1 MNGLR
6 ASSLVTE
13 RMCWVDVMEGE
24 KATAEPARREAMAN
38 FMVLTRRL
46 LAKRWK
52 MGTDD
57 LDDLHQRK
65 DREIPKDTSLEPSK
79 IP

>member
-24 KATAEPARREAMAN
+24 KATAEPARREATAN
-38 FMVLTRRL
+38 FMVGMRDWRL
-46 LAKRWK
+46 ARDGK
-52 MGTDD
+52 MKWEG
-57 LDDLHQRK
+57 
-65 DREIPKDTSLEPSK
+65 I
-79 IP
+79 